1 MKISWQYLKIIWLHR
16 YHQILSPKLWYVNI
30 TGIPVEKDTPVL
42 QWLFIF
48 CCSNSQ
54 RSTKAFFLVK
64 KYFFASK
71 ALMGTKSCYLQKDN
85 GIQGPVAKNYRIL
98 TIYRLR
104 DSNCSTHSTIRKD
117 NSKHLLWVQK
127 NEKSLVNS

>member
-1 MKISWQYLKIIWLHR
+1 MKISWQYLKIIR
-16 YHQILSPKLWYVNI
+16 SDDTNVAISPKLWYVNT

-85 GIQGPVAKNYRIL
+85 GIQGPVEKNYRIL
-98 TIYRLR
+98 KIYRLR
-104 DSNCSTHSTIRKD
+104 DSNCSMHSTIRKD

-127 NEKSLVNS
+127 NGKSFMNS